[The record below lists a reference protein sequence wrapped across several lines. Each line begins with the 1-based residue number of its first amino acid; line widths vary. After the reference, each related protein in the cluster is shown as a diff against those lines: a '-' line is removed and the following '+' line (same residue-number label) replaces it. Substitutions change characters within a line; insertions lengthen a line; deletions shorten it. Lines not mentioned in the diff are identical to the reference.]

1 MLKGVHL
8 TLMIG
13 PLVPLPVPQAVLD
26 ALTSVTVTTDDSGKS
41 GFQLSFTLSN
51 RSPLHTLFLL
61 TGGSP
66 LPILRVIIVVTL
78 NGTPN
83 VLMDGS
89 VTNHQIAPGADA
101 GHSTLTLTG
110 EDLTVLMDKIDF
122 SGFPYPAVPAEG
134 RVALLLLK
142 YAFLGIVPLIIP
154 SVLVDVVI
162 PTNQIPRHKG
172 TDLKY
177 IKHLAQRV
185 GSVVWTADNRTLF
198 YSVEDEETKRQFQ
211 VFRHVVGRPQD
222 EDVLVYEEADERFN
236 VGIGRTRDKKY
247 MVLESASHTTGE
259 EQFLPADQPEG
270 PWTLIE
276 PRRENIEYSADHRDG
291 LWYIRVNDTA
301 RTFRIV
307 TTPVDNPGRAHWR
320 ELMAHRDDVMLE
332 DLELFQSFAVL
343 EERFDGLPHLR
354 ILNFDA
360 QGSFAGPSPQI
371 AFPEPTY
378 SAHPHVNREFVTG
391 TFRYGYTS
399 LVSPTSNR
407 RNQ

>member
-13 PLVPLPVPQAVLD
+13 PLVPLPVPQTVLD

-66 LPILRVIIVVTL
+66 VPILRVIIVVTL

-89 VTNHQIAPGADA
+89 VTNHQIAPGGDA

-177 IKHLAQRV
+177 IKFLAERV
-185 GSVVWTADNRTLF
+185 GYVFYLEPGPVPGVNVAYWGPQIKVGVPQPALNINMDAHTNVESLSFTFDNNQNGIPTVFIYNEITKVPLIIPLPPITPLNPPLGLIPPIPTHLEPVSDSLSKLPVAQAIMKGLARAAKLAEVVKGEGSL
-198 YSVEDEETKRQFQ
+198 
-211 VFRHVVGRPQD
+211 
-222 EDVLVYEEADERFN
+222 DVLRYGRILKARQL
-236 VGIGRTRDKKY
+236 VGVRG
-247 MVLESASHTTGE
+247 AG
-259 EQFLPADQPEG
+259 PA
-270 PWTLIE
+270 
-276 PRRENIEYSADHRDG
+276 
-291 LWYIRVNDTA
+291 
-301 RTFRIV
+301 
-307 TTPVDNPGRAHWR
+307 
-320 ELMAHRDDVMLE
+320 
-332 DLELFQSFAVL
+332 
-343 EERFDGLPHLR
+343 FDGLHYVNSVTHTIKR
-354 ILNFDA
+354 GEYK
-360 QGSFAGPSPQI
+360 QSFKLS
-371 AFPEPTY
+371 
-378 SAHPHVNREFVTG
+378 
-391 TFRYGYTS
+391 
-399 LVSPTSNR
+399 
-407 RNQ
+407 RNGLISTIPVVIP

>member
-8 TLMIG
+8 TLMMG

-66 LPILRVIIVVTL
+66 VPILRVIIVVTL

-89 VTNHQIAPGADA
+89 VTNHQIAPGSDA

-177 IKHLAQRV
+177 IKYLAQRV
-185 GSVVWTADNRTLF
+185 GYVFYLEPGPVPGINLAYWGPQIKIGVPQPALNINMDAHTNVESLSFTFDNNQNGLPTVFIYNEITKIPLLIPLPPITPLNPPLGLIPPIPTHLEPVSDNLSKLPVAQAIMQGLAKAAKLSEVVKGEGSL
-198 YSVEDEETKRQFQ
+198 
-211 VFRHVVGRPQD
+211 
-222 EDVLVYEEADERFN
+222 DVLRYGRILKARQL
-236 VGIGRTRDKKY
+236 VGVRG
-247 MVLESASHTTGE
+247 AG
-259 EQFLPADQPEG
+259 PA
-270 PWTLIE
+270 
-276 PRRENIEYSADHRDG
+276 
-291 LWYIRVNDTA
+291 
-301 RTFRIV
+301 
-307 TTPVDNPGRAHWR
+307 
-320 ELMAHRDDVMLE
+320 
-332 DLELFQSFAVL
+332 
-343 EERFDGLPHLR
+343 FDGLHYVNSVTHTIKR
-354 ILNFDA
+354 GEYK
-360 QGSFAGPSPQI
+360 QSFKLS
-371 AFPEPTY
+371 
-378 SAHPHVNREFVTG
+378 
-391 TFRYGYTS
+391 
-399 LVSPTSNR
+399 
-407 RNQ
+407 RNGLISTIPVVIP

>member
-8 TLMIG
+8 TLMMG
-13 PLVPLPVPQAVLD
+13 PLVPLPVSQAVLD
-26 ALTSVTVTTDDSGKS
+26 ALTSVTVTTNDVGKS

-122 SGFPYPAVPAEG
+122 SGLPYPAVPAEG

-177 IKHLAQRV
+177 IEYLARRV
-185 GSVVWTADNRTLF
+185 GYVFYLEPGPAPGVNIAYWGPQIKVGVPQPALNINMDAHTNVESLSFTFDNNQNGIPTVFIYNEISKVPLMIPLPPITPLNPPLGLIPPIPTHLEPVSDNLSKLPIAQAIMQGLAKAAKLAEVVKGEGSL
-198 YSVEDEETKRQFQ
+198 
-211 VFRHVVGRPQD
+211 
-222 EDVLVYEEADERFN
+222 DVLRYGRILKARQL
-236 VGIGRTRDKKY
+236 VGVRG
-247 MVLESASHTTGE
+247 AG
-259 EQFLPADQPEG
+259 PA
-270 PWTLIE
+270 
-276 PRRENIEYSADHRDG
+276 
-291 LWYIRVNDTA
+291 
-301 RTFRIV
+301 
-307 TTPVDNPGRAHWR
+307 
-320 ELMAHRDDVMLE
+320 
-332 DLELFQSFAVL
+332 
-343 EERFDGLPHLR
+343 FDGLHYVNSVTHTIKR
-354 ILNFDA
+354 GEYK
-360 QGSFAGPSPQI
+360 QSFKLS
-371 AFPEPTY
+371 
-378 SAHPHVNREFVTG
+378 
-391 TFRYGYTS
+391 
-399 LVSPTSNR
+399 
-407 RNQ
+407 RNGLISTIPVVIP